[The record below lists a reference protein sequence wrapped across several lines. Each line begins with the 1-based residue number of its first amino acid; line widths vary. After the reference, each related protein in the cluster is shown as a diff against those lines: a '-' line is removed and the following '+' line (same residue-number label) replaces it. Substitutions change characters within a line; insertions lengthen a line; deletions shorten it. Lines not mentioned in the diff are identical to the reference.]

1 MSRHR
6 RSASEVASSAGGT
19 DRGKQVIY
27 IAVLAGL
34 LAMVLFSLS
43 RTGESLSQVLFGTVA
58 PADGSGDA
66 G

>member
-19 DRGKQVIY
+19 DPGKQVIY
-27 IAVLAGL
+27 ILVLAGL
-34 LAMVLFSLS
+34 LGMVFFSMS
-43 RTGESLSQVLFGTVA
+43 RTGETVSQVLFGTVA
-58 PADGSGDA
+58 PAEGSADA